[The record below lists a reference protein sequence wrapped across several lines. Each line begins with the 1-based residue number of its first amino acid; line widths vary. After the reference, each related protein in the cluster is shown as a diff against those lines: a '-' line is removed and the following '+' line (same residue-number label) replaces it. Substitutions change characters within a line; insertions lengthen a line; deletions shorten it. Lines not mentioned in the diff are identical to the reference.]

1 METKKLLTIEID
13 ERDYKDFQRF
23 CDINGFDEIKKVKQC
38 FTKGYNIEKYG
49 TLSENEPR
57 VIEKEIIV
65 EKEIIK
71 EVPVEKIIEVQDDV
85 EINDLKKKLE
95 TLQNQNAQASNCD
108 ELRNSVIEQ
117 QKIIRDKSIM
127 INKLE
132 RRLKNCIDGSG
143 GSASFMRSSNIKF

>member
-1 METKKLLTIEID
+1 MKEIT
-13 ERDYKDFQRF
+13 RLPKILWYKWIRWT
-23 CDINGFDEIKKVKQC
+23 KVKQC
-38 FTKGYNIEKYG
+38 LLKVNIEKYG

-71 EVPVEKIIEVQDDV
+71 EIPVEKIIEVQDDV
-85 EINDLKKKLE
+85 EINNLKKKLE
-95 TLQNQNAQASNCD
+95 TLQNQNTQASNCD

-132 RRLKNCIDGSG
+132 RRLKNCMMEVWFYPSWDHQI
-143 GSASFMRSSNIKF
+143 